1 MTNPSGT
8 GSSRAVGREPDPAG
22 ADRAFDVNG
31 RYPATDGT
39 NPARPGPSPYRIQL
53 LEDVPLL
60 SEGLVE
66 MLQPYADLVQVVPAR
81 TLHPDLVLH
90 DPFTARDAKDVRRL
104 HHSLRRDPPWA
115 VWTWDLQ
122 RWVDPQRCA
131 VPPIAYL
138 SKGSTARKLVDDL
151 LRIRAGEFV
160 VDRDDLHAKEDWP
173 GQNHGLTRRESD
185 VLVSVSRGMTNRQIA
200 DHLTLSINTVK
211 TYIRGAYD
219 AIGVTTRPQAV
230 LWTVSH
236 GLRPAAH
243 GLDLGDRRDRRR
255 LTRVGHRRW

>member
-1 MTNPSGT
+1 VRLDRGYDVNARYPGTNGPH
-8 GSSRAVGREPDPAG
+8 PAG
-22 ADRAFDVNG
+22 
-31 RYPATDGT
+31 
-39 NPARPGPSPYRIQL
+39 PGESPYRIQL
-53 LEDVPLL
+53 LEEVPLL
-60 SEGLVE
+60 CEGLAE
-66 MLQPYADLVQVVPAR
+66 MLQPYAELVQVLPAAAP
-81 TLHPDLVLH
+81 HGDLVLH
-90 DPFTARDAKDVRRL
+90 DPFTARDASEIRRL
-104 HHSLRRDPPWA
+104 HHSLRANPPWA
-115 VWTWDLQ
+115 VWTWELH
-122 RWVDPQRCA
+122 RWVDAQRYVA
-131 VPPIAYL
+131 PPVAYL
-138 SKGSTARKLVDDL
+138 SKGSTAQALVGDL

-160 VDRDDLHAKEDWP
+160 VDDDIARPKEEWP

-185 VLVSVSRGMTNRQIA
+185 VLVFVSRGMTNRQIA